1 MMQPATLPHRAA
13 SLGTLG
19 TLGSLVRVR
28 RLAWLA
34 VVTLGLT
41 ILLDHV
47 GCNSSAGPP
56 TATDLRQPQRVISV
70 GGAVTEIVVALGA
83 GEQLVA
89 VDSSSGYPPA
99 IVAALP
105 KIGYQRSLTA
115 EGILALTP
123 DLVVVSDEAGPP
135 TTLVQLRKA
144 GVRVV
149 VVGGAI
155 TPAQTLARIHMI
167 GKALVR
173 PSDAL
178 VSRVDAEI
186 VAAQTTIAAARNN
199 AVPAVGAS
207 QGPSFVLIYARGAGT
222 LMVSGTGT
230 SGAAMLELAGG
241 RNAITDFTGFKTLSA
256 EALIA
261 AAPDV
266 IVVPSRGLASVGGNA
281 GILAIPG
288 VQQTPAG
295 QHQRII
301 AFDDLLLLGFG
312 PRLGPAMQ
320 ALSSLLGGTV
330 AQPNAAVVAPAPAVL
345 AR

>member
-1 MMQPATLPHRAA
+1 MIYPPTTA
-13 SLGTLG
+13 SVGTLG
-19 TLGSLVRVR
+19 TLGSLVFVR

-34 VVTLGLT
+34 IAALALT
-41 ILLDHV
+41 MLAESI
-47 GCNSSAGPP
+47 GCTSSSAPP
-56 TATDLRQPQRVISV
+56 GAADNPRPRRVISV
-70 GGAVTEIVVALGA
+70 GGAVTETVAALGG

-89 VDSSSGYPPA
+89 VDTSSVYPSA
-99 IVAALP
+99 LVSALP
-105 KIGYQRSLTA
+105 KIGYQRALTA

-123 DLVVVSDEAGPP
+123 DVVLVSDEAGPS
-135 TTLVQLRKA
+135 TTLIQLRNA

-149 VVGGAI
+149 VVGSAT
-155 TPAQTLARIHMI
+155 TPAQTLARIRII
-167 GKALVR
+167 GEAIVR

-178 VSRVDAEI
+178 MRRVDAEV
-186 VAAQTTIAAARNN
+186 VAAQTKIARASALRAAGSSPKV
-199 AVPAVGAS
+199 ALG
-207 QGPSFVLIYARGAGT
+207 GPSFVLIYARGAGT

-241 RNAITDFTGFKTLSA
+241 RNAITDFAGFKTLSA

-295 QHQRII
+295 QQQRII

-312 PRLGPAMQ
+312 PRLGPALQ
-320 ALSSLLGGTV
+320 ELAGLLGVTTETPRAV
-330 AQPNAAVVAPAPAVL
+330 PVVVAP
-345 AR
+345 